1 MKQIF
6 LLLITLCLFSCT
18 KKTIDKID
26 VPPIEQTPP
35 PQKVIVYFSTQTQNT
50 LWYLYTVKNN
60 DTIVNFSTNNTPYY
74 LQLWYTNTLP
84 NGLNTGYSHL
94 ELMTET
100 EYLFGI
106 LKANNWNL
114 PKIYEPLKT
123 YKFHIKDTLNTG
135 VISIFVNN

>member
-26 VPPIEQTPP
+26 VPPIEQPP
-35 PQKVIVYFSTQTQNT
+35 PQKVTVYFSTELQNT
-50 LWYLYTVKNN
+50 NWYLYTVKNN
-60 DTIVNFSTNNTPYY
+60 DTIINFSTTNVPYH
-74 LQLWYTNTLP
+74 LQLWYASTLP
-84 NGLNTGYSHL
+84 NGWITGYSHL

-100 EYLFGI
+100 EYLFGTMKI
-106 LKANNWNL
+106 QSVAT
-114 PKIYEPLKT
+114 PIYEPLKT
-123 YKFHIKDTLNTG
+123 YRFHIKDTLNTG